1 MVFRA
6 NAIAL
11 FTLIQTPERGL
22 CTNAS
27 PAQLATH
34 QMR

>member
-27 PAQLATH
+27 PAH